1 MVTTQMSHYMNIKNP
16 PARLRDQR
24 GQSMIEVLVA
34 MMLSTVAL
42 TISARDFGYYVH
54 HRHDMTLLAETQQ
67 AADSSMTFLTQE
79 LRQAGA
85 CLPGLGNFITLDGED
100 NGDHDSLTLRIGITD
115 DYSLQCNRTILKA
128 RALQNTSEM
137 KLESTAGF
145 EVGQW
150 LYLIKNTGY
159 GQFFKIVSVEG
170 QWVTVDGT
178 FKRNFGR
185 NSGVYAIEER
195 VYEIVQYD
203 GVSTLTVAID
213 GDDPQPMARG
223 IESFDVQYR
232 MAPCPPCDA
241 VDIPTSDTEWRVVRE
256 VEISVTAKSDR
267 PGSDGKH
274 LEVENKATIKPR
286 NLI

>member
-1 MVTTQMSHYMNIKNP
+1 
-16 PARLRDQR
+16 
-24 GQSMIEVLVA
+24 MIEVLVA

-54 HRHDMTLLAETQQ
+54 HRHDMDLLAETQQ

-85 CLPGLGNFITLDGED
+85 CLPDLGNFIALDGKD
-100 NGDHDSLTLRIGITD
+100 NGDHDSLTLRIGIAD
-115 DYSLQCNRTILKA
+115 EYSLQCDRTILKK
-128 RALQNTSEM
+128 RALKNTSQM
-137 KLESTAGF
+137 KVQSTAGF
-145 EVGQW
+145 EAGQW

-159 GQFFKIVSVEG
+159 GQFLKIVSIEG
-170 QWVTVDGT
+170 LWITVDGT

-185 NSGVYAIEER
+185 NSGVYALEER
-195 VYEIVQYD
+195 VYEILPLD
-203 GVSTLTVAID
+203 GKSTLTVAID
-213 GDDPQPMARG
+213 GDDPQPMVRG
-223 IESFDVQYR
+223 IESFNLQYR

-241 VDIPTSDTEWRVVRE
+241 VDIPASDTEWRVVRE

-267 PGSDGKH
+267 PGSDGTY
-274 LEVENKATIKPR
+274 LEVENTATIKPR